1 MRNALRASPLL
12 ALALAG
18 CIHIE
23 GHPPLGFEPAL
34 APTPALAHRELPTSG
49 AIFSDA
55 RFIGLAEDDR
65 AHRVGDIVTIV
76 LVERTN
82 ASKSA
87 TANTARKTAIK
98 VGLPAAKPFSSLP
111 PGLFTGSA
119 DFSFGGQGAATQSNQ
134 LRGDITVAVAD
145 VLANGILVVKGQKV
159 VRLNRG
165 DEYVNISGLVRPQDI
180 GPDNS
185 VASTRVADA
194 RITYSGNGEIAAQ
207 SRQGWATRLLNF
219 FTPF

>member
-1 MRNALRASPLL
+1 MRAALRIAPL
-12 ALALAG
+12 LALAG

-34 APTPALAHRELPTSG
+34 APPPVLARRAAPTSG

-55 RFIGLAEDDR
+55 RFVGLAEDDR

-76 LVERTN
+76 LVERTD

-87 TANTARKTAIK
+87 SANTARKTAIK

-119 DFSFGGQGAATQSNQ
+119 DFSFGGHGAATQSNQ

-145 VLANGILVVKGQKV
+145 VLPNGILVIKGQKV

-165 DEYVNISGLVRPQDI
+165 DEYVNISGLVRPEDI

-207 SRQGWATRLLNF
+207 SRQGWAMRLLNF